1 MTFNSIKKKELFL
14 LVLLPMMTA
23 KLRRRYALL
32 QNFKSKQYHFDP
44 VYRQL
49 IIGYCS
55 ATTQTGRL
63 VKRKPIRTLLEY
75 KDSDLSLK
83 IAVALKNKN
92 NRSITEQKKEKKN
105 TKACTFADLSG
116 NFAIC

>member
-1 MTFNSIKKKELFL
+1 
-14 LVLLPMMTA
+14 MMTA

-49 IIGYCS
+49 SIGYCS